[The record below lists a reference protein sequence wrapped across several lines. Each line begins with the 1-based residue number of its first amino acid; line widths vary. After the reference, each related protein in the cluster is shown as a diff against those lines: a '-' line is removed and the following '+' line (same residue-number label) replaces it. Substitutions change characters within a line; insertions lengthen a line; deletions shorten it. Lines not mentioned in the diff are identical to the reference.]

1 MSRTMPTRTRERG
14 HAMLEL
20 AISASVMV
28 TCLMGTFQFGYT
40 FYVYNQ
46 LVTAVGNGGR
56 YAAMR
61 TWHGTSGASDQDV
74 EMGNRAIR
82 NMVVYGDPEP
92 SPDASP
98 VVVKLKPEQVEVRWI
113 MSDKSDAKGDE
124 KGAPAAVNISIRGYT
139 VDAVFKTFTF
149 TGKPAVEFPFVGQ
162 LAAFQPKPA
171 EPKP

>member
-1 MSRTMPTRTRERG
+1 MSRALPSRSGERG

-28 TCLMGTFQFGYT
+28 TCLVGTFQFGYT

-61 TWHGTSGASDQDV
+61 TWHGTSDQDL
-74 EMGNRAIR
+74 EIGNRAIR

-92 SPDASP
+92 GLDAVP
-98 VVVKLKPEQVEVRWI
+98 VVVKLKPEQVEVRWV
-113 MSDKSDAKGDE
+113 MFEKGDA
-124 KGAPAAVNISIRGYT
+124 KGAPAAVNVSIRDYT

-149 TGKPAVEFPFVGQ
+149 TGRPAVEFPFVGSF
-162 LAAFQPKPA
+162 AASQKPA
-171 EPKP
+171 EQKPVEPKP